1 MDNFDDYRPCPDGRK
16 IDRTIV
22 LMGRTG
28 KGKSTLA
35 NVIAGRYKGDLFP
48 ESSSPTSKTQGLPT
62 KTVLVPY
69 AGHDYAVKIIDTI
82 GFCDNRFTEEQ
93 VLLELAHLAHTC
105 SGGIN
110 QIIFITNGRFTQ
122 EERQAS
128 DSVIDVIFQPQVAP
142 FCTLVRTRTPGGE
155 LREDVISAKTQAY
168 KEESVALH
176 PSLGRINT
184 FLMVSNPDDGDDH
197 SYEVRRRTRKRM
209 VEHIILH
216 YQAVYVP
223 PLFAEVKGRIDGHIQ
238 QKTETERKLQQ
249 LQEDLAAARI
259 SDAEFKRSNAEEL
272 ERLKRINGELT
283 AKVKEE
289 LPWWKTALKKLGQVA
304 STVLR
309 DMIVPRLVWAWS
321 PQVLTAV

>member
-1 MDNFDDYRPCPDGRK
+1 MDNFDDYIPCPDGKK

-62 KTVLVPY
+62 KTVLLPY

-93 VLLELAHLAHTC
+93 VLLELAHLAHKC

-110 QIIFITNGRFTQ
+110 QIIFVTNGRFTQ

-128 DSVIDVIFQPQVAP
+128 DCVIDVIFQPQVAP

-155 LREDVISAKTQAY
+155 LREDVISAKTQEY
-168 KEESVALH
+168 KEESIALH

-184 FLMVSNPDDGDDH
+184 FLMVSNPDDGDDR
-197 SYEVRRRTRKRM
+197 SYEVRRCTRKRM
-209 VEHIILH
+209 IEHIILH

-223 PLFAEVKGRIDGHIQ
+223 PLFAEIKGRVDGHIQ
-238 QKTETERKLQQ
+238 KKTETERKLQQ
-249 LQEDLAAARI
+249 LEEDLAAARI
-259 SDAEFKRSNAEEL
+259 SKEDYERENAAELAE
-272 ERLKRINGELT
+272 LKRINEELT

-289 LPWWKTALKKLGQVA
+289 MPWWETALKMLGQVVGKVIGEIF
-304 STVLR
+304 SK
-309 DMIVPRLVWAWS
+309 
-321 PQVLTAV
+321 

>member
-1 MDNFDDYRPCPDGRK
+1 MDNFDDYRPCPDGRE

-48 ESSSPTSKTQGLPT
+48 ESSSPTSKTEGLPT
-62 KTVLVPY
+62 HTVLVPY
-69 AGHDYAVKIIDTI
+69 AGREYAVKIIDTI

-93 VLLELAHLAHTC
+93 VLLELAHLAHKC

-110 QIIFITNGRFTQ
+110 QIIFVTNGRFTQ

-197 SYEVRRRTRKRM
+197 SYKVRSRTRKRM

-238 QKTETERKLQQ
+238 EKTATERKLQQ
-249 LQEDLAAARI
+249 LEEDLAAARI
-259 SDAEFKRSNAEEL
+259 SKEDYEKQNAAELAE
-272 ERLKRINGELT
+272 LKRINGELT
-283 AKVKEE
+283 SKVKKEM
-289 LPWWKTALKKLGQVA
+289 PWWKTALNMFTQVA
-304 STVLR
+304 SSVLFGPVGGKA
-309 DMIVPRLVWAWS
+309 ISSALFPA
-321 PQVLTAV
+321 